1 MAAPSTGTGQVRQAA
16 LARLRIARQWPAAG
30 PGWSAVALAL
40 SVVRGVL
47 PVVFAVAV
55 SATVGRIGPVLHGT
69 TPPARVWWPLAVAGA
84 ALIVLHLAEA
94 AQKAVAEQLA
104 RRVDGHMYRRLIA
117 ASLSTRE
124 ITPLED
130 PAVLDELGEAGHELR
145 FAFRTPG
152 AAYAGLIALVGPYTQ
167 VVGFTAVVAVVL
179 GPWAALAMLVVVL
192 LFRHGQRG
200 GLRRYALVIRDVA
213 DLRRESRYLRGL
225 AMGPAAAKELRV
237 FGLTDWL
244 TERYRQVYRRALAP
258 VWAERRRIYLWPYL
272 GYTAVG
278 LTGVAAVLALAG
290 ARAADGVIDLAG
302 LALVL
307 QAVLALIRLGE
318 FYPDS
323 DTQTQ
328 YGMNAETAV
337 TAFERSMA
345 RYAEPADTG
354 RAGPPADTGRAE
366 PADTGRAGP
375 PAAAAPAIDFSGV
388 HFGYPG
394 AARPVLDGLDLHI
407 PAGKCT
413 ALVGVNGAG
422 KTTLVKLLARLYS
435 PGAGTVRADGV
446 DLADLPARD
455 WQRRIA
461 VVFQDFV
468 RYELSAAANIGFG
481 AVEHLD
487 DRAGIR
493 RAAREAGLLDTLDA
507 LPDGLDTLLSRAYE
521 GGLDLSG
528 GQWQR
533 IAIARA
539 LFALYHGSTVL
550 VLDEPTAALDVRAEA
565 EFFARF
571 AELTRSR
578 TTILISHRLSSV
590 RRADRIVLLD
600 QGHVVEQGS
609 HDELMVANGRYAAM
623 FTLQAERFA
632 DEADSEPLTQVPG

>member
-1 MAAPSTGTGQVRQAA
+1 MAASTTGTGQLREAA

-40 SVVRGVL
+40 SVARGVL

-55 SATVGRIGPVLHGT
+55 STTVGRIGPVLHGT
-69 TPPARVWWPLAVAGA
+69 APPARVWWPLAVAGA
-84 ALIVLHLAEA
+84 ALIVLQLAEA

-258 VWAERRRIYLWPYL
+258 VWAERRRIYLRPYL
-272 GYTAVG
+272 VYTAVG

-290 ARAADGVIDLAG
+290 ARAAAGVIDLAG

-307 QAVLALIRLGE
+307 QAVMALIRLGE

-328 YGMNAETAV
+328 YGMNAESAV

-345 RYAEPADTG
+345 RYAEPAETG
-354 RAGPPADTGRAE
+354 RAGPPADTGRA
-366 PADTGRAGP
+366 GP
-375 PAAAAPAIDFSGV
+375 PAATAPAIDFSGV

-413 ALVGVNGAG
+413 ALVGMNGAG

-435 PGAGTVRADGV
+435 PTAGTVRADGV

-493 RAAREAGLLDTLDA
+493 RAAQAAGLLDTLDT

-521 GGLDLSG
+521 GGVDLSG

-571 AELTRSR
+571 AELTRGR

-600 QGHVVEQGS
+600 RGQVVEQGS
-609 HDELMVANGRYAAM
+609 HDELMAADGRYAAM
-623 FTLQAERFA
+623 FALQAERFA
-632 DEADSEPLTQVPG
+632 DDADSDPLTQVPG

>member
-1 MAAPSTGTGQVRQAA
+1 MATSTAGTGQLREAA
-16 LARLRIARQWPAAG
+16 LARLRIARLFPAAG

-40 SVVRGVL
+40 SVARGVL
-47 PVVFAVAV
+47 PVGFALAV
-55 SATVGRIGPVLHGT
+55 STTVGRIGPVLHGT
-69 TPPARVWWPLAVAGA
+69 AGQGEVWWPLAVAGA
-84 ALIVLHLAEA
+84 ALIALQLAEA

-167 VVGFTAVVAVVL
+167 VVGFTVVVAAVL

-200 GLRRYALVIRDVA
+200 GLRRYARVIRDVA

-237 FGLTDWL
+237 FGLTGWL

-258 VWAERRRIYLWPYL
+258 VWAERRRIYLRPYL

-278 LTGVAAVLALAG
+278 LVGVAAVLALAG
-290 ARAADGVIDLAG
+290 ARAADGVIGLAG

-307 QAVLALIRLGE
+307 QAVMALIRLGE

-337 TAFERSMA
+337 TAFERAMD

-354 RAGPPADTGRAE
+354 RA
-366 PADTGRAGP
+366 AGP
-375 PAAAAPAIDFSGV
+375 SATVAPAIDFTGV
-388 HFGYPG
+388 RFGYPG

-407 PAGKCT
+407 PAGRCT

-487 DRAGIR
+487 DRAGIL
-493 RAAREAGLLDTLDA
+493 RAAEAAGLLDTLDA
-507 LPDGLDTLLSRAYE
+507 LPDGLDTVLSRAYE

-565 EFFARF
+565 EFFGRF
-571 AELTRSR
+571 AELTRGR

-590 RRADRIVLLD
+590 RLADRIVLLD
-600 QGHVVEQGS
+600 QGQVVEQGS
-609 HDELMVANGRYAAM
+609 HDELVAAGGRYAAM
-623 FTLQAERFA
+623 FALQAERFA
-632 DEADSEPLTQVPG
+632 DDSPLTQVPG

>member
-1 MAAPSTGTGQVRQAA
+1 MATSTGTTGTGTSTTGTGQLREAA
-16 LARLRIARQWPAAG
+16 AARLRIARQFPAAG

-40 SVVRGVL
+40 SVSRGVL
-47 PVVFAVAV
+47 PVVFAIAV
-55 SATVGRIGPVLHGT
+55 STTVGRIGPVLHGT
-69 TPPARVWWPLAVAGA
+69 AGQAQVWWPLAAAGA
-84 ALIVLHLAEA
+84 ALIALQLAEA

-167 VVGFTAVVAVVL
+167 VVGFTVVVAVVL

-200 GLRRYALVIRDVA
+200 GLRRYARVIRAVA

-225 AMGPAAAKELRV
+225 AMGPAAAKELRI
-237 FGLTDWL
+237 FGLTGWL

-258 VWAERRRIYLWPYL
+258 VWAERRRIYLRPYL
-272 GYTAVG
+272 LYTAVG
-278 LTGVAAVLALAG
+278 LVGVAAVLALSG
-290 ARAADGVIDLAG
+290 VRAADRAIDLAG

-307 QAVLALIRLGE
+307 QAVMALIRLGE

-337 TAFERSMA
+337 TAFERAMA

-354 RAGPPADTGRAE
+354 RAAPPAT
-366 PADTGRAGP
+366 
-375 PAAAAPAIDFSGV
+375 AAPAIDFTGV
-388 HFGYPG
+388 RFGYPG
-394 AARPVLDGLDLHI
+394 AARPVLDDLDLHI
-407 PAGKCT
+407 PAGQCT
-413 ALVGVNGAG
+413 ALVGTNGAG

-446 DLADLPARD
+446 DIADLPARD

-487 DRAGIR
+487 DRPGVR
-493 RAAREAGLLDTLDA
+493 RAAQAAGLLDTLDA
-507 LPDGLDTLLSRAYE
+507 LPHGLDTVLSRAYE
-521 GGLDLSG
+521 GGRDLSG

-571 AELTRSR
+571 AELTRGR

-590 RRADRIVLLD
+590 RLADRIVLLD
-600 QGHVVEQGS
+600 QGQVVEQGS
-609 HDELMVANGRYAAM
+609 HDELIAADGRYAAM
-623 FTLQAERFA
+623 FALQAERFA
-632 DEADSEPLTQVPG
+632 DDADSGHRTGAVR

>member
-1 MAAPSTGTGQVRQAA
+1 MTASPSGLGQWREAAA
-16 LARLRIARQWPAAG
+16 ARLRIARQWPAAG
-30 PGWSAVALAL
+30 AGWSAVALAL
-40 SVVRGVL
+40 SVSRGVL
-47 PVVFAVAV
+47 PVVFAIAV
-55 SATVGRIGPVLHGT
+55 STTVGRIGPVLHGT
-69 TPPARVWWPLAVAGA
+69 ARPAGVWWPLAVAGA
-84 ALIVLHLAEA
+84 ALIAAQLAEA
-94 AQKAVAEQLA
+94 AQKAVAEQLS
-104 RRVDGHMYRRLIA
+104 RRVDGHMYRRLIQ

-167 VVGFTAVVAVVL
+167 VAGFTVVVAVVL
-179 GPWAALAMLVVVL
+179 GPWAAAVMLAVVL

-200 GLRRYALVIRDVA
+200 GLRRYARVIRDVA
-213 DLRRESRYLRGL
+213 ALRRESRYLRGL

-237 FGLTDWL
+237 FGLTGWL

-258 VWAERRRIYLWPYL
+258 VWAERRRIYLRPYL
-272 GYTAVG
+272 AYTAVG
-278 LTGVAAVLALAG
+278 LVGVAAVLALAG
-290 ARAADGVIDLAG
+290 VRAADGAYDLAA

-328 YGMNAETAV
+328 YGMNAETAI
-337 TAFERSMA
+337 TAFEQAMA
-345 RYAEPADTG
+345 RYPEPADRG
-354 RAGPPADTGRAE
+354 RAGPPAT
-366 PADTGRAGP
+366 
-375 PAAAAPAIDFSGV
+375 AAPAIDFTGV
-388 HFGYPG
+388 RFGYPG
-394 AARPVLDGLDLHI
+394 ATAPVVDGLDLHI
-407 PAGKCT
+407 PAGRCT

-435 PGAGTVRADGV
+435 PDAGAVRADGV

-468 RYELSAAANIGFG
+468 RYELSVAANIGFG

-493 RAAREAGLLDTLDA
+493 RAAEAAGLLDTLDA
-507 LPDGLDTLLSRAYE
+507 LPDGLDTLLSRAYD
-521 GGLDLSG
+521 GGVDLSG

-571 AELTRSR
+571 AELTRGR
-578 TTILISHRLSSV
+578 TTVLISHRLSSV
-590 RRADRIVLLD
+590 RLADRIVLLD
-600 QGHVVEQGS
+600 GGRVVEQGS
-609 HDELMVANGRYAAM
+609 HDELMAAGGRYATM

-632 DEADSEPLTQVPG
+632 EDGADRDTDEADRDTDEGAGPLAQRVG

>member
-1 MAAPSTGTGQVRQAA
+1 MTASTTRVGQLRAAAA
-16 LARLRIARQWPAAG
+16 ARLRIARLWPAAG
-30 PGWSAVALAL
+30 AGWSAVALL
-40 SVVRGVL
+40 LGVGRGVL
-47 PVVFAVAV
+47 PVGFAIAV
-55 SATVGRIGPVLHGT
+55 SVAVGRIAPVLRGT
-69 TPPARVWWPLAVAGA
+69 ADQSRVWWPLAAAGA
-84 ALIVLHLAEA
+84 ALIGLQLAEA
-94 AQKAVAEQLA
+94 AQKAVGEQLS

-167 VVGFTAVVAVVL
+167 VVGFTVVVAVVL
-179 GPWAALAMLVVVL
+179 GPAAALAMLAVVL

-200 GLRRYALVIRDVA
+200 GLRRYARVIRDVA
-213 DLRRESRYLRGL
+213 ALRRESRYLRGL

-237 FGLTDWL
+237 FGLTGWL
-244 TERYRQVYRRALAP
+244 TDRYRQVYLRTLAP
-258 VWAERRRIYLWPYL
+258 VWAERRRIYLRPYL
-272 GYTAVG
+272 AYTVVG
-278 LTGVAAVLALAG
+278 LVGVGAVLALTG
-290 ARAADGVIDLAG
+290 RRAADAAIDLAA

-307 QAVLALIRLGE
+307 QAVMALIRLGE

-337 TAFERSMA
+337 TAFEQAMS

-354 RAGPPADTGRAE
+354 STAPPGST
-366 PADTGRAGP
+366 
-375 PAAAAPAIDFSGV
+375 APAIDFTGV
-388 HFGYPG
+388 RFGYPG
-394 AARPVLDGLDLHI
+394 ATRPVLDGLDLHI
-407 PAGKCT
+407 AAGRCT

-435 PGAGTVRADGV
+435 PDAGAVRVDGV
-446 DLADLPARD
+446 DVADLSARD

-468 RYELSAAANIGFG
+468 RYELSVAANIGFG

-493 RAAREAGLLDTLDA
+493 RAARAAGLLDTLEA
-507 LPDGLDTLLSRAYE
+507 LPDGLDTVLSRAYA
-521 GGLDLSG
+521 GGVDLSG

-571 AELTRSR
+571 AELTRGR

-590 RRADRIVLLD
+590 RLADRIVLLD
-600 QGHVVEQGS
+600 RGRVVEQGS
-609 HDELMVANGRYAAM
+609 HDELMATGGRYATM
-623 FTLQAERFA
+623 FTLQAQRFTD
-632 DEADSEPLTQVPG
+632 DEADSDAGADTSGDAADARTQRTG

>member
-1 MAAPSTGTGQVRQAA
+1 MTTSTTSAGQLREAAA
-16 LARLRIARQWPAAG
+16 ARLRIARQLPAAG
-30 PGWSAVALAL
+30 AAGTAVALAL
-40 SVVRGVL
+40 SVFRGVL

-55 SATVGRIGPVLHGT
+55 STTVGRIGPVLRGT
-69 TPPARVWWPLAVAGA
+69 AGQAELWWPLAAAGG
-84 ALIVLHLAEA
+84 ALIALQLAEA
-94 AQKAVAEQLA
+94 AQKAIGEQLS
-104 RRVDGHMYRRLIA
+104 RRVDGHMYRRLIH

-167 VVGFTAVVAVVL
+167 VAGFTVVVALVL
-179 GPWAALAMLVVVL
+179 GPWAALAMLAVVL

-200 GLRRYALVIRDVA
+200 GLRRYARVIRGVA
-213 DLRRESRYLRGL
+213 AIRRESRYLRGL

-237 FGLTDWL
+237 FGLTGWL
-244 TERYRQVYRRALAP
+244 TERYRQVYQRALAP
-258 VWAERRRIYLWPYL
+258 VWSERRRIYLRPYL
-272 GYTAVG
+272 AYTAAG
-278 LTGVAAVLALAG
+278 LVGVAAVLALA
-290 ARAADGVIDLAG
+290 ATRAAAGALDLAA

-307 QAVLALIRLGE
+307 QAVMALIRLGE

-328 YGMNAETAV
+328 YGMNAETAI
-337 TAFERSMA
+337 TAFETAMA
-345 RYAEPADTG
+345 GYTEPADSG
-354 RAGPPADTGRAE
+354 RVA
-366 PADTGRAGP
+366 
-375 PAAAAPAIDFSGV
+375 PAATAAPAIDFAGV
-388 HFGYPG
+388 RFAYPG
-394 AARPVLDGLDLHI
+394 AADPVFDGLDLHI
-407 PAGKCT
+407 PAGQCT

-446 DLADLPARD
+446 DVADLPARD

-493 RAAREAGLLDTLDA
+493 RAAQAAGLLDSLDR
-507 LPDGLDTLLSRAYE
+507 LPAGLDTLLSRGYD
-521 GGLDLSG
+521 GGVDLSG

-571 AELTRSR
+571 AELTRGR
-578 TTILISHRLSSV
+578 TTVLISHRLSSV
-590 RRADRIVLLD
+590 RLADRIVLLEHG
-600 QGHVVEQGS
+600 QVVEQGS
-609 HDELMVANGRYAAM
+609 HDELMAANGRYAAM

-632 DEADSEPLTQVPG
+632 AADAGGDPVAGKVG

>member
-1 MAAPSTGTGQVRQAA
+1 MTASPSGLGQWREAAA
-16 LARLRIARQWPAAG
+16 ARLRIARQWPAAG
-30 PGWSAVALAL
+30 AGWSAVALAL
-40 SVVRGVL
+40 SVSRGVL
-47 PVVFAVAV
+47 PVVFAIAV
-55 SATVGRIGPVLHGT
+55 STTVGRIGPVLHGT
-69 TPPARVWWPLAVAGA
+69 ARPAGVWWPLAVAGA
-84 ALIVLHLAEA
+84 ALIAAQLAEA
-94 AQKAVAEQLA
+94 AQKAVAEQLS
-104 RRVDGHMYRRLIA
+104 RRVDGHMYRRLIQ

-167 VVGFTAVVAVVL
+167 VAGFTVVVAVVL
-179 GPWAALAMLVVVL
+179 GPWAAAVMLAVVL

-200 GLRRYALVIRDVA
+200 GLRRYARVIRDVA
-213 DLRRESRYLRGL
+213 ALRRESRYLRGL

-237 FGLTDWL
+237 FGLTGWL

-258 VWAERRRIYLWPYL
+258 VWAERRRIYLRPYL
-272 GYTAVG
+272 VYTAVG
-278 LTGVAAVLALAG
+278 LVGVAAVLALAG
-290 ARAADGVIDLAG
+290 VRAADGAYDLAA

-328 YGMNAETAV
+328 YGMNAETAI
-337 TAFERSMA
+337 TAFEQAMA
-345 RYAEPADTG
+345 RYPEPADRG
-354 RAGPPADTGRAE
+354 RAGPPAT
-366 PADTGRAGP
+366 
-375 PAAAAPAIDFSGV
+375 AAPAIDFTGV
-388 HFGYPG
+388 RFGYPG
-394 AARPVLDGLDLHI
+394 ATAPVVDGLDLHI
-407 PAGKCT
+407 PAGRCT

-435 PGAGTVRADGV
+435 PDAGAVRADGV

-468 RYELSAAANIGFG
+468 RYELSVAANIGFG

-493 RAAREAGLLDTLDA
+493 RAAEAAGLLDTLDA
-507 LPDGLDTLLSRAYE
+507 LPDGLDTLLSRAYD
-521 GGLDLSG
+521 GGVDLSG

-571 AELTRSR
+571 AELTRGR
-578 TTILISHRLSSV
+578 TTVLISHRLSSV
-590 RRADRIVLLD
+590 RLADRIVLLD
-600 QGHVVEQGS
+600 GGRVVEQGS
-609 HDELMVANGRYAAM
+609 HDELMAAGGRYAAM

-632 DEADSEPLTQVPG
+632 EDGADRGTDEGAGPLAQRVG

>member
-1 MAAPSTGTGQVRQAA
+1 MAVSTAGAGSLREAA
-16 LARLRIARQWPAAG
+16 AARLRIASLWPAAG
-30 PGWSAVALAL
+30 VGPSAVALAL
-40 SVVRGVL
+40 SGVRGLL
-47 PVVFAVAV
+47 PVVFAIAVAT
-55 SATVGRIGPVLHGT
+55 TVGRIGPVLRDGA
-69 TPPARVWWPLAVAGA
+69 PQAQVWWPLAAAGA
-84 ALIVLHLAEA
+84 ALVALQLAEA
-94 AQKAVAEQLA
+94 AQKAVGERLG
-104 RRVDGHMYRRLIA
+104 RNVDGHMYRRLIQ

-167 VVGFTAVVAVVL
+167 VAGFTAVVAVVL
-179 GPWAALAMLVVVL
+179 DPWAAVAMLAVVL

-200 GLRRYALVIRDVA
+200 GLRRYARVIRDVA
-213 DLRRESRYLRGL
+213 PLRRESRYLRRL
-225 AMGPAAAKELRV
+225 AMGPTAAKELRV
-237 FGLTDWL
+237 FDLTGWL
-244 TERYRQVYRRALAP
+244 TGRYRDVYRRSLDP
-258 VWAERRRIYLWPYL
+258 VWAERRRIYLRPYL
-272 GYTAVG
+272 VYTTVG
-278 LTGVAAVLALAG
+278 LVGVAAVLALSG
-290 ARAADGVIDLAG
+290 VRAADDVLDLAA

-307 QAVLALIRLGE
+307 QAVTALIRLGE

-337 TAFERSMA
+337 TAFERAMA
-345 RYAEPADTG
+345 GHPEPADTG
-354 RAGPPADTGRAE
+354 RAGP
-366 PADTGRAGP
+366 
-375 PAAAAPAIDFSGV
+375 AATTAPAIDVTGV
-388 HFGYPG
+388 RFGYPG
-394 AARPVLDGLDLHI
+394 AAEPVFDGLDLHI
-407 PAGKCT
+407 PAGRCT

-435 PGAGTVRADGV
+435 PDAGAVRVDGTDV
-446 DLADLPARD
+446 ADLPARD

-487 DRAGIR
+487 DRPGIR
-493 RAAREAGLLDTLDA
+493 RAAQAVGLLDTLDA
-507 LPDGLDTLLSRAYE
+507 LPDGLDTLLSRAYD
-521 GGLDLSG
+521 GGVDLSG

-571 AELTRSR
+571 AELTRGR

-590 RRADRIVLLD
+590 RLADRIVLLD
-600 QGHVVEQGS
+600 RGRVVEEGS
-609 HDELMVANGRYAAM
+609 HDQLMAVGGRYAAM
-623 FTLQAERFA
+623 FTLQAERFVD
-632 DEADSEPLTQVPG
+632 DEPGRDPAAQRVG

>member
-1 MAAPSTGTGQVRQAA
+1 MTASPSGVGQWREAAA
-16 LARLRIARQWPAAG
+16 ARLRIARQWPAAG
-30 PGWSAVALAL
+30 AGWSAVALAL
-40 SVVRGVL
+40 SVSRGVL
-47 PVVFAVAV
+47 PVVFAIAV
-55 SATVGRIGPVLHGT
+55 STTVGRIGPVLHGT
-69 TPPARVWWPLAVAGA
+69 ARPAGVWWPLAVAGA
-84 ALIVLHLAEA
+84 ALIAAQLAEA
-94 AQKAVAEQLA
+94 AQKAVAEQLS
-104 RRVDGHMYRRLIA
+104 RRVDGHMYRRLIQ

-167 VVGFTAVVAVVL
+167 VAGFTVVVAVVL
-179 GPWAALAMLVVVL
+179 GPWAALVMLAVVL

-200 GLRRYALVIRDVA
+200 GLRRYARVIRDVA
-213 DLRRESRYLRGL
+213 ALRRESRYLRGL

-237 FGLTDWL
+237 FGLTGWL

-258 VWAERRRIYLWPYL
+258 VWAERRRIYLRPYL
-272 GYTAVG
+272 VYTAVG
-278 LTGVAAVLALAG
+278 LVGVAAVLALAG
-290 ARAADGVIDLAG
+290 VRAADGAYDLAA

-328 YGMNAETAV
+328 YGMNAETAI
-337 TAFERSMA
+337 TAFEQAMA
-345 RYAEPADTG
+345 RYPEPADRG
-354 RAGPPADTGRAE
+354 RAGPPAS
-366 PADTGRAGP
+366 
-375 PAAAAPAIDFSGV
+375 AAPAIDFTGV
-388 HFGYPG
+388 RFGYPG
-394 AARPVLDGLDLHI
+394 GATPVVDGLDLHI
-407 PAGKCT
+407 PAGRCT

-435 PGAGTVRADGV
+435 PDAGAVRADGV

-468 RYELSAAANIGFG
+468 RYELSVAANIGFG

-493 RAAREAGLLDTLDA
+493 RAAEAAGLLDTLDA
-507 LPDGLDTLLSRAYE
+507 LPDGLDTLLSRAYD
-521 GGLDLSG
+521 GGVDLSG

-571 AELTRSR
+571 AELTRGR
-578 TTILISHRLSSV
+578 TTVLISHRLSSV
-590 RRADRIVLLD
+590 RLADRIVLLD
-600 QGHVVEQGS
+600 GGRVVEQGS
-609 HDELMVANGRYAAM
+609 HDELMAAGGRYAAM

-632 DEADSEPLTQVPG
+632 DDEDDRDTGGADRDTDEGAGPLAQRVG

>member
-1 MAAPSTGTGQVRQAA
+1 MAAPTTGTGQVRQAA

-40 SVVRGVL
+40 SVARGVL

-55 SATVGRIGPVLHGT
+55 STTVGRIGPVLHGT

-84 ALIVLHLAEA
+84 ALIVLQLAEA

-167 VVGFTAVVAVVL
+167 VVGFTVVVAAVL

-258 VWAERRRIYLWPYL
+258 VWAERRRIYLRPYL

-290 ARAADGVIDLAG
+290 SRAADGVIDLAG

-345 RYAEPADTG
+345 RYAEPAV
-354 RAGPPADTGRAE
+354 TGRAE

-388 HFGYPG
+388 RFGYPG

-413 ALVGVNGAG
+413 ALVGVNGTG

-571 AELTRSR
+571 AELTRGR

-590 RRADRIVLLD
+590 RLADRIVLLD
-600 QGHVVEQGS
+600 RGQVVEQGS
-609 HDELMVANGRYAAM
+609 HDELMAAGGRYAAM

>member
-1 MAAPSTGTGQVRQAA
+1 MTASTTRAGQLRAATA
-16 LARLRIARQWPAAG
+16 ARLRIARQLPAAG
-30 PGWSAVALAL
+30 PGASAVALAL
-40 SVVRGVL
+40 SVSRGVL
-47 PVVFAVAV
+47 PVVFAIAV
-55 SATVGRIGPVLHGT
+55 STTVGRIGPVLHG
-69 TPPARVWWPLAVAGA
+69 AADQAEVWWPLAVAGA
-84 ALIVLHLAEA
+84 ALIALQLAEA
-94 AQKAVAEQLA
+94 AQKAIGEQLS
-104 RRVDGHMYRRLIA
+104 RRVDGHMYRRLIQ

-167 VVGFTAVVAVVL
+167 VAGFTAVVAVVL
-179 GPWAALAMLVVVL
+179 GPWAALTMLAVVL

-200 GLRRYALVIRDVA
+200 GLRRYARVIRDVA
-213 DLRRESRYLRGL
+213 AVRRESRYLRGL
-225 AMGPAAAKELRV
+225 AMGPAAAKELRI
-237 FGLTDWL
+237 FGLTGWL

-258 VWAERRRIYLWPYL
+258 VWAERRRIYLRPYL
-272 GYTAVG
+272 AYTAVG
-278 LTGVAAVLALAG
+278 LVGVAAVLALAG
-290 ARAADGVIDLAG
+290 IRAAEGAVDLAA

-307 QAVLALIRLGE
+307 QAVMALIRLGE

-328 YGMNAETAV
+328 YGMNAETAI
-337 TAFERSMA
+337 TAFERAMA
-345 RYAEPADTG
+345 RYAEPVDTG
-354 RAGPPADTGRAE
+354 RAGPPAT
-366 PADTGRAGP
+366 T
-375 PAAAAPAIDFSGV
+375 APAIDFTGV
-388 HFGYPG
+388 RFGYPG
-394 AARPVLDGLDLHI
+394 ATGPVFDGLDLHI
-407 PAGKCT
+407 PAGRCT

-435 PGAGTVRADGV
+435 PQAGAVRADGV

-493 RAAREAGLLDTLDA
+493 RAADAAGLLDTLDA
-507 LPDGLDTLLSRAYE
+507 LPDGLDTLLSRAYD
-521 GGLDLSG
+521 GGVDLSG

-571 AELTRSR
+571 AELTRGR

-590 RRADRIVLLD
+590 RLADRIVLLE
-600 QGHVVEQGS
+600 QGRVVEQGS
-609 HDELMVANGRYAAM
+609 HDQLMAAGGRYATM

-632 DEADSEPLTQVPG
+632 ADEAADEADSDALPQKVG

>member
-1 MAAPSTGTGQVRQAA
+1 MTASPSGVGQWREAAA
-16 LARLRIARQWPAAG
+16 ARLRIARQWPAAG
-30 PGWSAVALAL
+30 AGWSAVALAL
-40 SVVRGVL
+40 SVSRGVL
-47 PVVFAVAV
+47 PVVFAIAV
-55 SATVGRIGPVLHGT
+55 STTVGRIGPVLHGT
-69 TPPARVWWPLAVAGA
+69 ARPAGVWWPLAVAGA
-84 ALIVLHLAEA
+84 ALIAAQLAEA
-94 AQKAVAEQLA
+94 AQKAVAEQLS
-104 RRVDGHMYRRLIA
+104 RRVDGHMYRRLIQ

-167 VVGFTAVVAVVL
+167 VAGFTVVVAVVL
-179 GPWAALAMLVVVL
+179 GPWAALVMLAVVL

-200 GLRRYALVIRDVA
+200 GLRRYARVIRDVA
-213 DLRRESRYLRGL
+213 ALRRESRYLRGL

-237 FGLTDWL
+237 FGLTGWL

-258 VWAERRRIYLWPYL
+258 VWAERRRIYLRPYL
-272 GYTAVG
+272 VYTAVG
-278 LTGVAAVLALAG
+278 LVGVAAVLALAG
-290 ARAADGVIDLAG
+290 VRAADGAYDLAA

-328 YGMNAETAV
+328 YGMNAETAI
-337 TAFERSMA
+337 TAFEQAMA
-345 RYAEPADTG
+345 RYPEPADRG
-354 RAGPPADTGRAE
+354 RAGPPAS
-366 PADTGRAGP
+366 
-375 PAAAAPAIDFSGV
+375 AAPAIDFTGV
-388 HFGYPG
+388 RFGYPG
-394 AARPVLDGLDLHI
+394 GATPVVDGLDLHI
-407 PAGKCT
+407 PAGRCT

-435 PGAGTVRADGV
+435 PDAGAVRADGV

-468 RYELSAAANIGFG
+468 RYELSVAANIGFG

-493 RAAREAGLLDTLDA
+493 RAAEAAGLLDTLDA
-507 LPDGLDTLLSRAYE
+507 LPDGLDTLLSRAYD
-521 GGLDLSG
+521 GGVDLSG

-571 AELTRSR
+571 AELTRGR
-578 TTILISHRLSSV
+578 TTVLISHRLSSV
-590 RRADRIVLLD
+590 RLADRIVLLD
-600 QGHVVEQGS
+600 GGRVVEQGS
-609 HDELMVANGRYAAM
+609 HDELMAAGGRYAAM

-632 DEADSEPLTQVPG
+632 DDEDDRDTDEGAGPLAQRVG